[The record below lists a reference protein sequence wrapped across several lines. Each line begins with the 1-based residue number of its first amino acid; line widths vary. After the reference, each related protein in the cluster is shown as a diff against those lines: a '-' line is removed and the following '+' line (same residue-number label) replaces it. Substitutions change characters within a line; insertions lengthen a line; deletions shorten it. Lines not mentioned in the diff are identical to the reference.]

1 MDAPLP
7 NKISTGCKPIDALL
21 GGGITKGSILLVFG
35 ERGSG
40 KTTLAFQT
48 MLSAAASGQGSTF
61 VYSEGRT
68 PLDRLIGMAGGRW
81 LQSSERM
88 WILDVKSFEEQEN
101 IVEKL
106 DDQLPNGTGILIID
120 SITARYREALGTGKE
135 NIPLNKALNREM
147 ALIKDHCIRKG
158 LTVLLTSEVSS
169 QLFGKGVKPVAA
181 SILTYWSDAILR
193 LEKLPEE
200 ARRAVL
206 DKPSPPAETIVW
218 VSAKGLGARS
228 GGHDGP

>member
-1 MDAPLP
+1 MDAPPP

-48 MLSAAASGQGSTF
+48 MLAAAASGQGSTF

-81 LQSSERM
+81 PQSSERM
-88 WILDVKSFEEQEN
+88 WILEMKSFGEQEDL
-101 IVEKL
+101 VERL
-106 DDQLPNGTGILIID
+106 DDQLPGGMGVLVID

-135 NIPLNKALNREM
+135 NIPVNKALNREM

-158 LTVLLTSEVSS
+158 LAALLTSEVSS
-169 QLFGKGVKPVAA
+169 QPFGKGVRPVAA
-181 SILTYWSDAILR
+181 SILTYWSDAILH
-193 LEKLPEE
+193 LEKLPGE

-206 DKPSPPAETIVW
+206 DKPSPPAEAIVW
-218 VSAKGLGARS
+218 VSAKGLGGKEGR
-228 GGHDGP
+228 P